1 MVSVTSVYTFSGDAK
16 QTLNTLT
23 NTVPS
28 GSSDLAS
35 LSTTNYLIEGDTK
48 PNPTN
53 QVVFKN
59 QPLSWWVS
67 SLNSGIVKYT
77 PVSNDVNWAY
87 VDVNNNSIHISIEI
101 SNLLIPNKPQRVA
114 KNPGSMSSQITFES
128 KFGITRVDTQIL

>member
-1 MVSVTSVYTFSGDAK
+1 MVSVTSVYTLSGDAK
-16 QTLNTLT
+16 KTLNTLT

-35 LSTTNYLIEGDTK
+35 LSTTNYLIKGDTK

-101 SNLLIPNKPQRVA
+101 SNLLIPNKPQGVS
-114 KNPGSMSSQITFES
+114 KNSGSMSSQITFVS